1 MASLSVQLWLCTN
14 SIKKIW
20 DIVHIEY
27 QHISNTFLCDIQQIS
42 GQNLIFMWTEFRI
55 WMKVGASSQGSDIYW
70 SRVCYYI
77 SQMMES
83 VMSQTVNLYY
93 HFMQ

>member
-1 MASLSVQLWLCTN
+1 
-14 SIKKIW
+14 
-20 DIVHIEY
+20 
-27 QHISNTFLCDIQQIS
+27 
-42 GQNLIFMWTEFRI
+42 
-55 WMKVGASSQGSDIYW
+55 MKVGASSQGSDIYW